1 MKNSDLYDI
10 LGECRFVTVIST
22 DVVCGKV
29 AKLTD
34 GKMTFTAKG
43 SIVSGVAR
51 IAYVPTAESLHTLLA
66 GLTSRQYLTPDF
78 VPALLDC
85 EQFVVVAEAIYK
97 QATGNTTGVPVTLP
111 GAEMPIVTLNSTQGC
126 WAFGAWRVLDRD
138 VDASTPEPLRCAYEP
153 WLGKVEQLLPGLA
166 AAPRVFWP
174 SSKTRVVV
182 TGAQPGQ
189 SLNGHTW
196 VDCSNGATDIVN
208 EIRSR
213 LYILASNAGLSWP
226 EPRCSRTTGEILPG
240 KGKSK
245 AVFDIAIWTIHRCIY
260 AGAPT
265 VGAGLELLPPAGQ
278 FVEGTPLDLN
288 KAVPELTS
296 QAVRKFAAVN
306 KVVVER
312 RVRGGYSF
320 IDRETMSLISE
331 LELEGET
338 LTVAEFL
345 RSDKYAFDEKVRCQS
360 MFRQSSSWN
369 GIVRKYENGQVM
381 HHDNGTQ
388 TTYWLACPDW
398 RLVCERFMASPRDSL
413 AKRLLAD
420 GLAGLS
426 KLDWTLNRR
435 EIAALCGGL
444 AMASV
449 DALREAGSA
458 SAPDAA
464 EREQVR
470 QAYQDERVAKRR
482 NKAARDIATLH
493 DGEEILE
500 ELLAHWHLNLTTT
513 KTDAITFFN
522 ERSTLGHGN
531 ILRFG
536 QYALPALRDF
546 CAAYPVDVGDEEESP
561 IDVWQQNS
569 NRSGVSKITFE
580 PGFPRL
586 YDGAFNLWTGFAVA
600 PIHDRGAGCKCFI
613 DHVLEVIAS
622 GSEEVAE
629 YIFNWLAARV
639 QGIANRGAH
648 EPLKRMVVALVLRSI
663 QGTGKG
669 LFELYIAAI
678 FGTNHSL
685 VTSRGHGLASRFNW
699 EFANLVLL
707 CADEAFFVGDKGA
720 HDVLK
725 SFQTEPLFTFEQ
737 KFKDVVSLPNHC
749 ATLMST
755 NKDWAVPADAGERRM
770 CVLDVSDCR
779 KGDSA
784 YFAAL
789 VAEKD
794 GTGPGALLGW
804 LLDRDISDFKIEAF
818 PRSEAL
824 QQQQIATMSRDCVV
838 AEWLHEA
845 LETGRCYLS
854 TETSFAS
861 ERIAP
866 LEWSKHGDFSIG
878 RHALGEAV
886 RDYANK
892 TRKYS
897 PPSNDQIGRDLKRL
911 IGHSGSSKIYDNLC
925 QKQQNAWK
933 LPPLQVARDR
943 FDEYLRFGSWKTEYR
958 F

>member
-1 MKNSDLYDI
+1 MKHSNRYAA
-10 LGECRFVTVIST
+10 GEYRFITVIT
-22 DVVCGKV
+22 TNAICGKV
-29 AKLTD
+29 ATLDEGKL
-34 GKMTFTAKG
+34 KFTAKG
-43 SIVSGVAR
+43 DVVAGVGR
-51 IAYVPTAESLHTLLA
+51 IAYVPTAESLYTLLA
-66 GLTSRQYLTPDF
+66 GLTSHQYLTPDF

-85 EQFVVVAEAIYK
+85 ERFNVLTEQQYEKAA
-97 QATGNTTGVPVTLP
+97 GNSNGVPVTLP
-111 GAEMPIVTLNSTQGC
+111 GASVPSVTLNSTPGC
-126 WAFGAWRVLDRD
+126 WLFGAWRVLDRD
-138 VDASTPEPLRCAYEP
+138 VDSSTPDAYRCDYAQ
-153 WLGKVEQLLPGLA
+153 WLGVVERLLPGLCT
-166 AAPRVFWP
+166 APRVFWP
-174 SSKTRVVV
+174 SSKTRVAI
-182 TGAQPGQ
+182 TGEPPAH

-196 VDCSNGATDIVN
+196 VDCTGVELVN

-213 LYILASNAGLSWP
+213 LYIHASNAGLSWSV
-226 EPRCSRTTGEILPG
+226 PRRSRTTGEALPG
-240 KGKSK
+240 KGTSK

-265 VGAGLELLPPAGQ
+265 VGAGITLLPPAGQ
-278 FVEGTPLDLN
+278 FVEGIPLDLN
-288 KAVPELTS
+288 NAVPELQTK
-296 QAVRKFAAVN
+296 AIRKFAAANRVG
-306 KVVVER
+306 VER

-320 IDRETMSLISE
+320 IDRQTMSLSSE
-331 LELEGET
+331 LELAGEL

-345 RSDKYAFDEKVRCQS
+345 RSDKYAFDEKVRCQAA
-360 MFRQSSSWN
+360 FRQSSSWN
-369 GIVRKYENGQVM
+369 GIVRKFASGQVM

-398 RLVCERFMASPRDSL
+398 RFVCESFMASPRDSHD
-413 AKRLLAD
+413 KRLLAD

-426 KLDWTLNRR
+426 KFDWALNRR
-435 EIAALCGGL
+435 EVAALCGGL

-458 SAPDAA
+458 ASPDAA

-470 QAYQDERVAKRR
+470 QGYQDERVTKRR
-482 NKAARDIATLH
+482 DLPARDIATLH

-531 ILRFG
+531 SLRFG

-546 CAAYPVDVGDEEESP
+546 CAAYPIAGEEDDESP
-561 IDVWQQNS
+561 VSAWQQNAK
-569 NRSGVSKITFE
+569 RSGVSKITFE

-586 YDGAFNLWTGFAVA
+586 YGGAFNLWTGFAVK
-600 PIHDRGAGCKCFI
+600 PIHDAGAGCACFI

-622 GSEEVAE
+622 GSSEVAD

-639 QGIANRGAH
+639 QGIARRGPH
-648 EPLKRMVVALVLRSI
+648 EPLMRMVVALVLRSI

-669 LFELYIAAI
+669 LFELYIAAM

-749 ATLMST
+749 ATIMST

-770 CVLDVSDCR
+770 CVFDVSDCR
-779 KGDSA
+779 KGDGE
-784 YFAAL
+784 YFKAL
-789 VAEKD
+789 ATEMKS
-794 GTGPGALLGW
+794 TGPAALLGW
-804 LLDRDISDFKIEAF
+804 LLDRDISGFKLEDF

-824 QQQQIATMSRDCVV
+824 EQQQIATMSRDSAV

-845 LETGRCYLS
+845 IETGRCYLPS
-854 TETSFAS
+854 VSVFDTEHMTPIDWPEQS
-861 ERIAP
+861 
-866 LEWSKHGDFSIG
+866 DFSIG
-878 RHALGEAV
+878 RQATGDAI
-886 RDYANK
+886 RAYANR

-897 PPSNDQIGRDLKRL
+897 PPSNTQIGRDLQRYV
-911 IGHSGSSKIYDNLC
+911 GHAGSQKMYDNLC
-925 QKQQNAWK
+925 QKQHNAWK
-933 LPPLQVARDR
+933 LPPLRVARAR
-943 FDEYLRFGSWKTEYR
+943 FDEYLRFGAWKTEYY